1 MGLDM
6 PAGDRCAHRTIVS
19 GEQGPGPPAELR
31 LPKAERAEGAAKRN
45 VDRQA

>member
-1 MGLDM
+1 MCLDM
-6 PAGDRCAHRTIVS
+6 PADDRCTHRNVAS

-31 LPKAERAEGAAKRN
+31 LPKAELAEGAAKRN